1 MVMLKKLEKMFK
13 RTVLKEELITFLL
26 PTPVLLYLVLSTLKA
41 GRENTVLILTLSG
54 IALIITMGIGIAV
67 KYKYMYPMIKT
78 VKCLENNKIDEKLFA
93 KAKINASKLPI
104 IDGLFIFIRW
114 GILTPLLT
122 DLPVFVMGRE
132 SVSDFIF
139 IWILFVLTGILSSS
153 IYYLISNKE
162 CISFNSLEAVK
173 AIKINEHII
182 SFGFTQGIG
191 VTFLFSIIYP
201 VGILGCMLYMDIYNY
216 IDIKNSKIA
225 LILLFAVSIIL
236 PLIIT
241 GLLTDTLSQC
251 FTEINSTTKNV
262 LNGDFTKKINL
273 ETRDEVGQT
282 AKDFNIV
289 INYIIEI
296 ITKVRQTINLIYN
309 VSSNISAAVEETSAS
324 DEELSAS
331 TDVIK
336 SNSIDVSS
344 HVKDTYDKSLQI
356 SKITKTVLKY
366 SKDLDDN
373 SNKAADTISAGIDA
387 VQVMSNMIDATVD
400 NSSITNKTVESLFEK
415 TKKIMDILEVIK
427 GIAEQTNLL
436 ALNAAIE
443 AARAGES
450 GNGFAVVAD
459 EIRKLAERS
468 SEESKNI
475 ENVVNDIFI
484 ESDNSKQA
492 VNKTVDSINNV
503 KLESNKILE
512 KFNII
517 SNNINDLVTMSKN
530 MHNNSMA
537 QESSVSEMI
546 DAMSKSSELVE
557 NITSQINEVDQAIN
571 QQNIANQ
578 DSVKSVEN
586 LSNMA
591 NQLNDYIMKFK
602 IEKTRD

>member
-13 RTVLKEELITFLL
+13 RTVLKEELITILL

-41 GRENTVLILTLSG
+41 GRENTVLILILSG

-78 VKCLENNKIDEKLFA
+78 VKFLENNKADEKLFA
-93 KAKINASKLPI
+93 KAKINSCKLPL

-162 CISFNSLEAVK
+162 CISFNSLEAIK
-173 AIKINEHII
+173 AIKIKEHII

-282 AKDFNIV
+282 ANDFNTV
-289 INYIIEI
+289 IKYVIEI
-296 ITKVRQTINLIYN
+296 ITKVRQTINSIYN
-309 VSSNISAAVEETSAS
+309 VSSNISAVVEETSAS

-336 SNSIDVSS
+336 GNSIDVSN

-356 SKITKTVLKY
+356 SEITKTVLNY

-373 SNKAADTISAGIDA
+373 SNKAAETISAGIDA

-450 GNGFAVVAD
+450 GNGFAVVAE

-492 VNKTVDSINNV
+492 VNKTVESINNV
-503 KLESNKILE
+503 KAESNEILE
-512 KFNII
+512 KFNTI
-517 SNNINDLVTMSKN
+517 SNSIKDLVNMSRN
-530 MHNNSMA
+530 MHNNSKT
-537 QESSVSEMI
+537 QEASVSEMI

-591 NQLNDYIMKFK
+591 NELNDYIMKFK

>member
-1 MVMLKKLEKMFK
+1 MVMLKNLEKMFK
-13 RTVLKEELITFLL
+13 RTVLKEELITFIL

-41 GRENTVLILTLSG
+41 GRENTVLILILSG

-78 VKCLENNKIDEKLFA
+78 VKCLENNKIDEKLFT
-93 KAKINASKLPI
+93 KAKINACKLPI
-104 IDGLFIFIRW
+104 IDGVFIFVRW

-139 IWILFVLTGILSSS
+139 IWILFILTGILSTS

-173 AIKINEHII
+173 AIKINEHIK
-182 SFGFTQGIG
+182 SFGFTQGICI
-191 VTFLFSIIYP
+191 TFLLCILYP

-251 FTEINSTTKNV
+251 FKEINSITNNV

-282 AKDFNIV
+282 ANDFNTV

-296 ITKVRQTINLIYN
+296 ISKVRQTINLIYN

-591 NQLNDYIMKFK
+591 NELNDYIMKFK